1 MGVGRMATPA
11 RNFQL
16 TATRTIMLSKNSYV
30 LHLQVLFYIISR
42 YHREQ
47 VVERLHNLN
56 DAVQAA
62 NWGDSVNLV
71 LNVPFWDAELEN
83 VDHMAEPYHQDPEI
97 GTRLRDTHKLF
108 DCLFISEDI
117 RDHINELI
125 EVSTRT
131 SGIMGT
137 GYLGGDKLENV
148 DEQLNHCV
156 KAYENLLEKYPEFKP
171 KIEQS
176 VGHGMAILRS
186 KYKFDYSGMHR
197 FFY

>member
-1 MGVGRMATPA
+1 
-11 RNFQL
+11 
-16 TATRTIMLSKNSYV
+16 MLAFSYS
-30 LHLQVLFYIISR
+30 ICR
-42 YHREQ
+42 YDREQ
-47 VVERLHNLN
+47 VVDRLNNLHN
-56 DAVQAA
+56 AVQAS

-97 GTRLRDTHKLF
+97 GDKLRDTHRLF
-108 DCLFISEDI
+108 DCMFISEDI

-125 EVSTRT
+125 EISTRT

-137 GYLGGDKLENV
+137 GYLGGEKLENV
-148 DEQLNHCV
+148 DDHLNHCL
-156 KAYENLLEKYPEFKP
+156 KNYEDLLAKYPEFKP

-186 KYKFDYSGMHR
+186 KYKFDYKGMHR